1 MQKKL
6 VIAEKASVG
15 REIAAVLGCRD
26 NKGSYIEGDR
36 WIVSWCIGHLIR
48 QLDPEEYEGVSPKWD
63 INELP
68 VVPGEWRYAAKED
81 PRGDCKKQL
90 RVLRDLINRSDVVS
104 LVEATDAG
112 REGELIF
119 REVYEF
125 LRCKKP
131 FERLWVSSMEESAIK
146 EAFSNLRPSSDFDGL
161 HQAALSRQRADWLV
175 GMNDTRFYTL
185 LHRSKGLGVLSVGRV
200 QTPTLKM
207 IVDRQAEIDS
217 FVPKTSFTVAKDF
230 GKWSAETE
238 EFPDKESAE
247 KFAASVAKLP
257 LTIVSLE
264 KKRKKASPP
273 KLYNL
278 TDLQRE
284 ANLRYGYTAEN
295 TLEFAQSLYMKKQ
308 LSYPRTDSRN
318 ITKDMEAS
326 TLSLMRSI
334 VKGVTPELPVP
345 TSVKALVNDAGVTD
359 HYALMITPFGLTAGS
374 ANLTE
379 GERNIKR
386 LVVVRMIESVMPW
399 YEFDSTVVHA
409 TCGGKEFTS
418 VGYRD
423 VVRGWK
429 DVRKSPNIIG
439 RAPELEIDDRR
450 NNNEFPPDLAE
461 GKTYAGGETKVV
473 PHTTKVPPRFTEDTL
488 LGAMEKAGTE
498 DMPDDAERTGIGTS
512 ATRAKII
519 EELFKK
525 GYIGKIEPE
534 KGGKAKAPRLY
545 PTAKGK
551 FLISIVGEKL
561 KTPKTTADWEWRL
574 KGIEKGKES
583 AEDFCN
589 GITEEVRETVV
600 VPEDFDP
607 NAPVAKE
614 GTDVGSCP
622 FCGDRVVS
630 GRSGF
635 FCRKKGNGCT
645 FALYAESN
653 LYPRHTLTEDEAKKL
668 LLGEEVTMRMFSS
681 NKNTWY
687 SRRISLDRS
696 GPDEKGRCRFVL
708 GDFVNKK
715 PKPKSKES

>member
-15 REIAAVLGCRD
+15 REIAAVLGCRN

-48 QLDPEEYEGVSPKWD
+48 QLDPEEYGGLSPVWNMK
-63 INELP
+63 ELP
-68 VVPGEWRYAAKED
+68 VVPAEWRYAVKED
-81 PRGDCKKQL
+81 PKGDCKRQL
-90 RVLRDLINRSDVVS
+90 RVLRDLINRDDVIG

-119 REVYEF
+119 REVYDF
-125 LRCKKP
+125 LNCKKP
-131 FERLWVSSMEESAIK
+131 FERLWVSSMEESAIR
-146 EAFSNLRPSSDFDGL
+146 EAFANLRPSSDFDGL
-161 HQAALSRQRADWLV
+161 HQAALSRQKADWLV

-185 LHRSKGLGVLSVGRV
+185 LYKTRGLGTLSVGRV

-207 IVDRQAEIDS
+207 IVDRQYEIDNFKPS
-217 FVPKTSFTVAKDF
+217 TSFSVVRDF
-230 GKWSAETE
+230 GKWSVETE
-238 EFPDKESAE
+238 EFPDKQSAE
-247 KFAASVAKLP
+247 RFVEAIKGKP

-264 KKRKKASPP
+264 TKRKKASPP

-284 ANLRYGYTAEN
+284 ANLRYGYTAEE

-326 TLSLMRSI
+326 TLSLMRRI
-334 VKGVTPELPVP
+334 AKAVVPEMPEP

-359 HYALMITPFGLTAGS
+359 HYALMITPYGLTAGS
-374 ANLTE
+374 SNLSE
-379 GERNIKR
+379 GEQNIKR

-399 YEFDSTVVHA
+399 CEFDSTTLKA
-409 TCGGKEFTS
+409 TCGGKEFTG

-429 DVRKSPNIIG
+429 DVRKSPKILAK
-439 RAPELEIDDRR
+439 APELEAEDRKV
-450 NNNEFPPDLAE
+450 NNEFPSDLAA
-461 GKTYAGGETKVV
+461 GKSYTGGTTKVA
-473 PHTTKVPPRFTEDTL
+473 PHTTRCPLNYTEDTL
-488 LGAMEKAGTE
+488 LGAMEKAGNE

-519 EELFKK
+519 EDLCKK
-525 GYIGKIEPE
+525 GYVGKLSPD
-534 KGGKAKAPRLY
+534 KGSKAKAPRLY
-545 PTAKGK
+545 ATAKGK
-551 FLISIVGEKL
+551 FLISVVGEKL

-583 AEDFCN
+583 ADDFCS
-589 GITEEVRETVV
+589 GITDEVRETIVI
-600 VPEDFDP
+600 PEDYDP
-607 NAPVAKE
+607 DAPVVNE

-622 FCGDRVVS
+622 FCGDRVVA
-630 GRSGF
+630 GRTGY
-635 FCRKKGNGCT
+635 FCKKKGNGCT
-645 FALYAESN
+645 FALYTESK
-653 LYPRHTLTEDEAKKL
+653 LYNRHKLTEDEVKKL
-668 LLGEEVTMRMFSS
+668 LLGQEIPMKMYSEGKKVWYTCKVSLG
-681 NKNTWY
+681 KN
-687 SRRISLDRS
+687 
-696 GPDEKGRCRFVL
+696 GPDDKGRPKIVY
-708 GDFVNKK
+708 GDFVNSNSWSKNKK
-715 PKPKSKES
+715 S